1 MARWGPLTML
11 YIPRKRKTDSFLRA
25 NWGDLGRPSDTD
37 RPDAGMTMVEIAVVI
52 ALIAFLYT
60 IAIPQFSL
68 RTGTEAA
75 NKVQR
80 LADDIRAAFDLA
92 ILNNKT
98 YRLSFIL
105 ATGEYWL
112 EESDRVVNV
121 LGDGQ
126 GGRDP
131 APDDEKVRSEQYDEA
146 TKEYQS
152 MAGDPVTD
160 ENGEVIAGSN
170 ESPIL
175 KHRAVAKGPQWRKVE
190 ALEWQDRTLG
200 PNLLISEMQ
209 AEHHQ
214 QKQILGDLGE
224 SGRALLYFFPAGY
237 VEKAFITVAF
247 KSDPMVVDESQKPY
261 TITTRPFLGKAE
273 VNSGVMEVDVHDLG
287 DESGE
292 R

>member
-1 MARWGPLTML
+1 ML
-11 YIPRKRKTDSFLRA
+11 YIPRKRRA
-25 NWGDLGRPSDTD
+25 DAFFCENLVDLGRPSCTD

-92 ILNNKT
+92 VLNNKT
-98 YRLSFIL
+98 YRLSFTL
-105 ATGEYWL
+105 STGEYWL
-112 EESDRVVNV
+112 EEADKLVDV

-131 APDDEKVRSEQYDEA
+131 TPEEEKVRSEQFDEA

-152 MAGDPVTD
+152 MAGDPVVD
-160 ENGEVIAGSN
+160 ENGEAIEGSN
-170 ESPIL
+170 QSPIL
-175 KHRAVAKGPQWRKVE
+175 KYRSAAKGPQWSRVE
-190 ALEWQDRTLG
+190 SLEWQDRTLG
-200 PNLLISEMQ
+200 PNLIISEMQ

-214 QKQILGDLGE
+214 QKQSLADLGE

-247 KSDPMVVDESQKPY
+247 KSDHMAIDESQSPY
-261 TITTRPFLGKAE
+261 SVTTRPFLGKAD
-273 VNSGVMEVDVHDLG
+273 VNSGIIDIDVHDLG